1 MEQNN
6 VKFKDLP
13 LSLPEPAWGS
23 NLARVIVE
31 LEKLRVKKLGGTVPP
46 YVFFQLKEIFQWMES
61 LGSARIE
68 GNHTTLAEF
77 VERIIDQVPQNT
89 KEEKLREIFN
99 IDRAIDFIDENI
111 KDGTKISRAHL
122 SEIHKIIVDGLT
134 PPPQGEGSLHPGDL
148 RKVPIIVQGSTTIF
162 PDQIQVPGYLDELL
176 NFVNTPVDLQNDLLV
191 TALAHH
197 RMTWVHPF
205 DNGNGRMVRMFTYAM
220 LIKQDFQ
227 VKAGRILNPTAI
239 FCMDRERYYEMLALA
254 DTGEKEKVLAWC
266 EYVLSGLKD
275 EIEKID
281 RLLDSEYV
289 FSTILLPSLSRAL
302 NQKLITEREYDI
314 LKALIQSK
322 DMTMKSADLEKVI
335 GQESPVQRSRI
346 IKKLREKRMLQSLS
360 ENGRIYT
367 IGFNNNYLL
376 RSVIETLKIN
386 GFVPQSLNE
395 NN

>member
-1 MEQNN
+1 METEKA
-6 VKFKDLP
+6 KFIDIP
-13 LSLPEPAWGS
+13 LTLPEPAWGS
-23 NLARVIVE
+23 DLARIVVE
-31 LEKLRVKKLGGTVPP
+31 LEKLRVKRLGGTVPP
-46 YVFFQLKEIFQWMES
+46 YIFFQLKEIFQWMES

-68 GNHTTLAEF
+68 GNRTTLAEF
-77 VERIIDQVPQNT
+77 VEKIIDQVPQNT

-99 IDRAIDFIDENI
+99 IDRAIGFIDANI
-111 KDGTKISRAHL
+111 KNGTKISRAHL
-122 SEIHKIIVDGLT
+122 SEIHKFIVDGLT
-134 PPPQGEGSLHPGDL
+134 PPPHGEGSLHPGDL
-148 RKVPIIVQGSTTIF
+148 RKIPISVKGSPTVF
-162 PDQIQVPGYLDELL
+162 PDPIQVPGYLEELL

-239 FCMDRERYYEMLALA
+239 FCMDREKYYEMLALA

-266 EYVLSGLKD
+266 TYVLSGLKD

-281 RLLDSEYV
+281 RLLDSAYV
-289 FSTILLPSLSRAL
+289 FEVILLPSLARAL
-302 NQKLITEREYDI
+302 SQKLITDREYEI
-314 LKALIQSK
+314 LKALIQTK

-346 IKKLREKRMLQSLS
+346 IKKLREKRMLQPLS

-376 RSVIETLKIN
+376 RSIILTLESN
-386 GFVPQSLNE
+386 GFIPASLNK
-395 NN
+395 NS

>member
-1 MEQNN
+1 MKQDD

-13 LSLPEPAWGS
+13 LVLPEPTWGS
-23 NLARVIVE
+23 GLARVIVE

-46 YVFFQLKEIFQWMES
+46 YIFFQLKEIFQWMES

-77 VERIIDQVPQNT
+77 VEKIIDQVPKNT

-99 IDRAIDFIDENI
+99 IDRAIDFIDTNI
-111 KDGTKISRAHL
+111 KNGTKITRAHL
-122 SEIHKIIVDGLT
+122 SEIHKIIVEGLT
-134 PPPQGEGSLHPGDL
+134 PPPEGEGSLRPGDL
-148 RKVPIIVQGSTTIF
+148 RKEPVSIAGSSIVILDPIH
-162 PDQIQVPGYLDELL
+162 VPGYLDELL

-239 FCMDRERYYEMLALA
+239 FCMDREKYYEMLALA
-254 DTGEKEKVLAWC
+254 DTGEKEKVLEWC

-289 FSTILLPSLSRAL
+289 FSTILLPSLARAL
-302 NQKLITEREYDI
+302 SQKLITDREYEI

-346 IKKLREKRMLQSLS
+346 IRKLREKRMLQPLS
-360 ENGRIYT
+360 KNGRIYT

-376 RSVIETLKIN
+376 RSVILTLEMN
-386 GFVPQSLNE
+386 GFIPPSLNR